1 MTDVLENAPTDFV
14 DKVRNR
20 AAECLKPLLQE
31 LEFRHGDEEHEVEYV
46 GDLYARLIV
55 AVYMGFQPKLLAN
68 DAEECA
74 FKLMELTGI
83 EMEEVEANDAD

>member
-1 MTDVLENAPTDFV
+1 MTEEVKNAPTDFA
-14 DKVRNR
+14 DKVNSR
-20 AAECLKPLLQE
+20 AIECLQPLLQE
-31 LEFRHGDEEHEVEYV
+31 LEFRHGDEEYEAEYM

-83 EMEEVEANDAD
+83 KMEEVEADDAD